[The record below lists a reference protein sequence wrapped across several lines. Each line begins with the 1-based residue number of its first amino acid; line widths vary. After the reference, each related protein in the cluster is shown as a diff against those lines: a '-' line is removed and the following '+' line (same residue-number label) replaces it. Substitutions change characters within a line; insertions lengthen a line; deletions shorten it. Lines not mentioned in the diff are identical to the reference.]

1 MNGKYIFYFDSG
13 TSNTRAYLLNG
24 NFDILCVEKKN
35 FGSRDSAIAGS
46 NSVLID
52 GLWELYRKVTEEF
65 SVTDKDVSDIYA
77 SGMVTSPYGLWEI
90 PHVNVPVSVKE
101 FSGALRSF
109 QEDTRFHRTIKLIPG
124 LKSLKDDF
132 SLSGNMRGEEI
143 EIFGTLDDLEEKGA
157 DDVVLILP
165 GSHTHVALIRNGA
178 VKDILSTFT
187 GELFYALKKETI
199 FSPIIDVIPPEIDE
213 QMVELAYR
221 NLTRFGFN
229 RAMYIGHAMR
239 IFDRY
244 TPSQRY
250 SYCEGVINGGVRQAL
265 EYYCEEFWQG
275 CETAAIASDE
285 FMYRLFSMLFENSTY
300 IKKLIWLPVDPG
312 RVYSVKGLKKILTTD
327 RG

>member
-1 MNGKYIFYFDSG
+1 M
-13 TSNTRAYLLNG
+13 
-24 NFDILCVEKKN
+24 
-35 FGSRDSAIAGS
+35 
-46 NSVLID
+46 
-52 GLWELYRKVTEEF
+52 
-65 SVTDKDVSDIYA
+65 
-77 SGMVTSPYGLWEI
+77 
-90 PHVNVPVSVKE
+90 
-101 FSGALRSF
+101 
-109 QEDTRFHRTIKLIPG
+109 
-124 LKSLKDDF
+124 
-132 SLSGNMRGEEI
+132 
-143 EIFGTLDDLEEKGA
+143 
-157 DDVVLILP
+157 
-165 GSHTHVALIRNGA
+165 ALIRNGA